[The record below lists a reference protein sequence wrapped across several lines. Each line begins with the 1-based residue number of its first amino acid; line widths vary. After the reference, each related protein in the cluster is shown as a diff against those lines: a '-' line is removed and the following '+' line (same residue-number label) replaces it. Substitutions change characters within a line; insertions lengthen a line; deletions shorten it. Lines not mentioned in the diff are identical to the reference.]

1 MKCYG
6 SARAASNSLI
16 PPISLERACMG
27 TPLLHVNK
35 GRPCIFSC
43 DIRLSLAH
51 RITVERGLSRSGVW
65 QGAASLK
72 RPLCHPHWRDVPI
85 KKIYF
90 ITFFFFFF
98 FWKSKLFLTNMS
110 ETGGNPFGIYEWWDG
125 RQTCRRVTEYRGCRK
140 WNMQMRCAGFKAAV
154 CLIAALWHCL
164 PMMDGG
170 FHGRGPLVGQILWF
184 MITHD
189 LWLWV
194 DVRAL

>member
-1 MKCYG
+1 MRERLRREGKR
-6 SARAASNSLI
+6 ARS
-16 PPISLERACMG
+16 
-27 TPLLHVNK
+27 H
-35 GRPCIFSC
+35 
-43 DIRLSLAH
+43 
-51 RITVERGLSRSGVW
+51 RGLIQILPHRLAIAAW
-65 QGAASLK
+65 QAAMQ
-72 RPLCHPHWRDVPI
+72 VI
-85 KKIYF
+85 IYY
-90 ITFFFFFF
+90 IFFFSF

-125 RQTCRRVTEYRGCRK
+125 RQTRRRVMEYRGCRK